1 MTTAVDERTS
11 RAPTQALRSWLTEL
25 GRALETGDV
34 EAATSLFGVDSY
46 WRDLVT
52 FTWNITTVE
61 GQAGIADLLRTTLQQ
76 TRPHTVAIE
85 GDATEQDGIIE
96 GWFTFETVTARG
108 RGHVRLKDG
117 KGWTLLTTNTELKDN
132 TAHAGPHREKGVQ
145 HGAVR
150 DRETWLDRK
159 TAEERELGYARQPY
173 VVIIGGGQGGIVL
186 GARLKRL
193 GVPAIIVDKHPRPGD
208 SWRSRY

>member
-1 MTTAVDERTS
+1 M
-11 RAPTQALRSWLTEL
+11 
-25 GRALETGDV
+25 
-34 EAATSLFGVDSY
+34 
-46 WRDLVT
+46 
-52 FTWNITTVE
+52 
-61 GQAGIADLLRTTLQQ
+61 
-76 TRPHTVAIE
+76 
-85 GDATEQDGIIE
+85 
-96 GWFTFETVTARG
+96 
-108 RGHVRLKDG
+108 RLKDG
-117 KGWTLLTTNTELKDN
+117 KGWTLLTTITELKDHEE
-132 TAHAGPHREKGVQ
+132 HAGPHREKGVQ

-208 SWRSRY
+208 